1 MDAGDSSICEVIDG
15 NHKMYFA
22 INYETVGGTRMNRRK
37 QKNGPLIVLLSVLIV
52 VMLLLVAV
60 CITMMQKKDASANE
74 KNTTQETTPVQEET
88 TPLQEAT
95 TEEETPV
102 AASNGHTVCIDPGH
116 GGYDR
121 GSEALGY
128 AEAAQAYKLGML
140 VQKELE
146 SRGYAVVMTRTD
158 DNTKVTLD
166 ERVATCNNSAAEI
179 MVSIHRNKYDGTEEV
194 SGMEAWIGSSDP
206 EDAHALAKNILD
218 NLLATNTMR
227 DRGIKTGTEGNAG
240 TDYAINRGCNVAS
253 VILELGFISNK
264 SDNNYYEKNIDA
276 YAKAIAD
283 GIDGYFST
291 YNVTQ

>member
-1 MDAGDSSICEVIDG
+1 
-15 NHKMYFA
+15 
-22 INYETVGGTRMNRRK
+22 MNRRK

-52 VMLLLVAV
+52 AMLILVGV
-60 CITMMQKKDASANE
+60 CITMMQRKDAVANDNKKSE
-74 KNTTQETTPVQEET
+74 ETTPVAEE
-88 TPLQEAT
+88 T
-95 TEEETPV
+95 TEEETTEEETTLPV
-102 AASNGHTVCIDPGH
+102 ASNGHTVCIDPGH

-128 AEAAQAYKLGML
+128 EEAAQVYKLGML

-166 ERVATCNNSAAEI
+166 ERVAICNNSASEI

-264 SDNNYYEKNIDA
+264 SDNNYYEKSLDA
-276 YAKAIAD
+276 YATAIAD